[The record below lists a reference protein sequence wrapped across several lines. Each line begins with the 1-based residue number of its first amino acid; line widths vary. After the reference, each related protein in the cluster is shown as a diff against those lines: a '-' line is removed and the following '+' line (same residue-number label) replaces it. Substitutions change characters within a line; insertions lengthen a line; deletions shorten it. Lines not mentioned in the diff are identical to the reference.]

1 MKANSLTLALCLLTG
16 CTYAPPVVQ
25 NQGGSISESGKA
37 DSGFIARSSDG
48 FLVQP
53 SVRASYLALL
63 AKYGAKLTPPSPN
76 PDVGWKLDS
85 GTPGLYWCSNKVASD
100 LALMLFYQRQDEKP

>member
-37 DSGFIARSSDG
+37 DSGFIARSGDG
-48 FLVQP
+48 FKVEP
-53 SVRASYLALL
+53 SVRLTYLLNLKTYGSRLNPANPAPDAGWALQ
-63 AKYGAKLTPPSPN
+63 
-76 PDVGWKLDS
+76 PDNN
-85 GTPGLYWCSNKVASD
+85 GLLWCSAKVAAD
-100 LALMLFYQRQDEKP
+100 NALMLFYQRQDAKL